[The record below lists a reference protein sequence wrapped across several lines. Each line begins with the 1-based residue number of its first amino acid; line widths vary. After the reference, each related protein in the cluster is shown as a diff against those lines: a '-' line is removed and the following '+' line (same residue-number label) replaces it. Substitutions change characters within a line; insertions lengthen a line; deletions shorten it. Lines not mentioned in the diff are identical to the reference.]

1 MNGTINCIYQVGARS
16 VLSREWWEATN
27 ISSTGSKFYY
37 VEKGAIVVQI
47 YGQTITA
54 GPGDLMLIPPRVV
67 HSCWMTEDNYAE
79 KCWCHFSMRNSAGE
93 FFERF
98 ELEPVLHV
106 PDREVVGKLFDQLF
120 ASHDMPAPQRD
131 LAATTALCGLVQYYL
146 DHTKV
151 SPREYSTDRVIKVI
165 DYINRHYTE
174 NLSLEQLAEVAGYST
189 THLSKRFREVTGRPP
204 VQYLNLIRIDR
215 AKYLLQY
222 TVDPIGSIME
232 QCGFTS
238 AAYFARVFK
247 KMLGYSPQ
255 AFRELNRTEIVRK

>member
-1 MNGTINCIYQVGARS
+1 MKGAINCIYRVGAYS
-16 VLSREWWEATN
+16 ILTQDWQGTNLCATDSRL
-27 ISSTGSKFYY
+27 YY

-54 GPGDLMLIPPRVV
+54 GPGDLMLIPSRTV
-67 HSCWMTEDNYAE
+67 HSCWLTEDSYAE
-79 KCWCHFSMRNSAGE
+79 KCWCHFSMRNAAGE

-98 ELEPVLHV
+98 ALEPVLHV
-106 PDREVVGKLFDQLF
+106 PDREVVRKLFDQLF

-131 LAATTALCGLVQYYL
+131 LAATTALCGLVQYYF

-151 SPREYSTDRVIKVI
+151 SLRESASERVIKVI
-165 DYINRHYTE
+165 DYIDRHYTE
-174 NLSLEQLAEVAGYST
+174 NLSLEQLAEIAGYST
-189 THLSKRFREVTGRPP
+189 THLSKRFREVTGMPP

-222 TVDPIGSIME
+222 SDEPIGRIME

-238 AAYFARVFK
+238 AAYFARVFR

-255 AFRELNRTEIVRK
+255 MFRELHRTKIIKK